1 MQIGHY
7 DDYVSCYCF
16 ALLIRVNCYL
26 CLVVYVHCN
35 KSRLSYTIYV
45 QFGHFDD
52 YVFYDIV
59 LPCLYIVYLYFG
71 LALIDVGVINTG
83 RL

>member
-1 MQIGHY
+1 M
-7 DDYVSCYCF
+7 
-16 ALLIRVNCYL
+16 
-26 CLVVYVHCN
+26 
-35 KSRLSYTIYV
+35 IYV

-59 LPCLYIVYLYFG
+59 LPCLYIVYLYFA

>member
-1 MQIGHY
+1 MQFGHY
-7 DDYVSCYCF
+7 DDYVSCYCS
-16 ALLIRVNCYL
+16 AQLIRVNYYL
-26 CLVVYVHCN
+26 CLGVYVHCN
-35 KSRLSYTIYV
+35 KYRLSYMIYV

-59 LPCLYIVYLYFG
+59 LPCLYIIYLYFA